1 LYIPFA
7 PARIDVMSSSHHIAT
22 SLVHLTTLT
31 TLMQHT
37 SPLAPPT
44 YFERCCISSTHSLL
58 LNSPLSPPS
67 ASASEV
73 NTPHIQPAHSALSVC
88 NHMSVS
94 SVAKCVTTS
103 ITLAMHRTRMVACD
117 PALHYAPPVEVT
129 TLHHFPS
136 PTVRGGVLSSSSKE

>member
-1 LYIPFA
+1 
-7 PARIDVMSSSHHIAT
+7 MSSSHHIAT
-22 SLVHLTTLT
+22 SLVHLTTPT

-44 YFERCCISSTHSLL
+44 YFERCCISSTHCLL

-67 ASASEV
+67 MRPKS
-73 NTPHIQPAHSALSVC
+73 TPLTSTCPLCPPLSVC

-94 SVAKCVTTS
+94 SVAKCVTTGV
-103 ITLAMHRTRMVACD
+103 TLAIHRTRMVACD